1 MLQKSQRSILYV
13 LSLLILTTFLTSCS
27 TIQPL
32 EVFKTEVERRPLNL
46 PLPAPAELEQVRWII
61 INRENAEEVFADLEK
76 KNIDPVIIGLTDED
90 YENFR
95 KNYAQIRAYM
105 IKQNSIID
113 AYKEYY
119 EGEQDDQK
127 VDNN

>member
-1 MLQKSQRSILYV
+1 M
-13 LSLLILTTFLTSCS
+13 LILTTFLTSCS

-32 EVFKTEVERRPLNL
+32 EIFKTEVERRPLDL
-46 PLPAPAELEQVRWII
+46 PLPEPAQLEQVRWII
-61 INRENAEEVFADLEK
+61 INRENAEEVFKDLET

-105 IKQNSIID
+105 IRQNTIIN

-119 EGEQDDQK
+119 EGEINKQEE
-127 VDNN
+127 NAN

>member
-1 MLQKSQRSILYV
+1 
-13 LSLLILTTFLTSCS
+13 
-27 TIQPL
+27 
-32 EVFKTEVERRPLNL
+32 L

-119 EGEQDDQK
+119 EGEQDQENTGK
-127 VDNN
+127 ENAN

>member
-1 MLQKSQRSILYV
+1 M
-13 LSLLILTTFLTSCS
+13 LILTTFLTSCS

-61 INRENAEEVFADLEK
+61 INRENAEEVFLDLES

-105 IKQNSIID
+105 IKQNKIID

-119 EGEQDDQK
+119 ESETQGQENTGK
-127 VDNN
+127 ENAN

>member
-1 MLQKSQRSILYV
+1 MLQRSQRSILFV

-61 INRENAEEVFADLEK
+61 INRENAEEVFADLES

-95 KNYAQIRAYM
+95 MNYAQIRAYM
-105 IKQNSIID
+105 IRQNKIID

-119 EGEQDDQK
+119 EGQQDQE
-127 VDNN
+127 VDNE

>member
-1 MLQKSQRSILYV
+1 MLQRSHRSIPFV

-32 EVFKTEVERRPLNL
+32 EIFKTEVERRPLDL
-46 PLPAPAELEQVRWII
+46 PLPAPAQLEQVRWII
-61 INRENAEEVFADLEK
+61 INRENAEEVFKDLET

-105 IKQNSIID
+105 IKQNKIID

-119 EGEQDDQK
+119 ESELK
-127 VDNN
+127 EVDKSE

>member
-1 MLQKSQRSILYV
+1 MLQRSQRSILFV

-61 INRENAEEVFADLEK
+61 INRENAEEVFLDLES

-105 IKQNSIID
+105 IKQNKIID

-119 EGEQDDQK
+119 ESEQE
-127 VDNN
+127 VDNDE

>member
-1 MLQKSQRSILYV
+1 
-13 LSLLILTTFLTSCS
+13 LLILTTFLTSCS

-61 INRENAEEVFADLEK
+61 INRENAEEVFLDLES

-105 IKQNSIID
+105 IKQNKIID

-119 EGEQDDQK
+119 EHETQGQENTGK
-127 VDNN
+127 ENAN

>member
-1 MLQKSQRSILYV
+1 MLQRSQRSILFV
-13 LSLLILTTFLTSCS
+13 LSLLILTTLLTSCS

-32 EVFKTEVERRPLNL
+32 EIFKTEVERRPLDL
-46 PLPAPAELEQVRWII
+46 PLPEPAQLEQVRWII
-61 INRENAEEVFADLEK
+61 INRENAEEVFKDLET
-76 KNIDPVIIGLTDED
+76 KNIDPVLIGLTDED

-105 IKQNSIID
+105 IKQNKIID

-119 EGEQDDQK
+119 ESELK
-127 VDNN
+127 EVDKSE

>member
-1 MLQKSQRSILYV
+1 M
-13 LSLLILTTFLTSCS
+13 LILTTLLTSCS

-32 EVFKTEVERRPLNL
+32 EVFKTEVERRPLAL
-46 PLPAPAELEQVRWII
+46 PLPAPAELEQIRWII
-61 INRENAEEVFADLEK
+61 INRENAEQVFTDLES
-76 KNIDPVIIGLTDED
+76 KNIDPVLIGLTDED

-105 IKQNSIID
+105 IKQNKIID

-119 EGEQDDQK
+119 ENETQGQENTGK
-127 VDNN
+127 ENAN

>member
-1 MLQKSQRSILYV
+1 MLQRSHRSILVV
-13 LSLLILTTFLTSCS
+13 LSLLILTTSLTSCS

-32 EVFKTEVERRPLNL
+32 EIFKTEVERRPLDL
-46 PLPAPAELEQVRWII
+46 PLPEPAQLEQVRWII
-61 INRENAEEVFADLEK
+61 INRENAEQVFTDLEK
-76 KNIDPVIIGLTDED
+76 NNIDPVIIGLTDED

-105 IKQNSIID
+105 IKQNKIID

-119 EGEQDDQK
+119 EAESAEEK
-127 VDNN
+127 

>member
-1 MLQKSQRSILYV
+1 M
-13 LSLLILTTFLTSCS
+13 LILTTFLTSCS

-61 INRENAEEVFADLEK
+61 INRENAEEVFLDLES

-95 KNYAQIRAYM
+95 MNYAQIRAYM
-105 IKQNSIID
+105 IKQNKIID

-119 EGEQDDQK
+119 ESETQRLTNK
-127 VDNN
+127 NSFVILLK

>member
-1 MLQKSQRSILYV
+1 MLQRSHRSILFV
-13 LSLLILTTFLTSCS
+13 LSLLILTTLLTSCS

-32 EVFKTEVERRPLNL
+32 EIFKTEVERRPLDL
-46 PLPAPAELEQVRWII
+46 PLPEPAQLEQVRWII
-61 INRENAEEVFADLEK
+61 INRENAEEVFTDLEK
-76 KNIDPVIIGLTDED
+76 NNIDPVIIGLTDED

-105 IKQNSIID
+105 IKQNKIID

-119 EGEQDDQK
+119 EAESTEEK
-127 VDNN
+127 